1 MSYSLLKMQEKLRN
15 IPMEGVQSVGRGE
28 HGQANQILAMDE
40 IRRRGEMQKDA
51 AAKSGEEQAAQ
62 PPMID
67 QYMQMSNQIMGGPPA
82 AQMSQPSSALPM
94 GMPQPGSQPQP
105 GAMGV
110 IDQMQIAQAAPP
122 GSYRGGG
129 LVDYIRRYHE
139 GGGVGSPDE
148 VRRRREAHLGLYG
161 SDPGQHIHQSMT
173 DDPVALP
180 QQPGSGYRL
189 GDAISALSTMSSTP
203 GTAAELER
211 AKSIQ
216 DRFFSTAVSPINPM
230 RVLGDATTAEE
241 QYRILAEATQSADPA
256 IRAQAERRMAELTSA
271 EAGLHLRDGRVDT
284 EAIESGYAAEQARSA
299 AARSRAV
306 RGDILYGTAG
316 STEQSLPTGMSPQ
329 ELVMMGAASGK
340 IPFEEANRRLGEIAG
355 RTKEWGANSVATGSL
370 DHLSKTPP
378 PPPGVDKSWQSQ
390 VPWLEVVKAGLNV
403 AAGESHDPIQ
413 NLSAGLG
420 SSIGDYQSRQV
431 QERSLASE
439 IDARSAKADF
449 DRAAASFGDPRSGA
463 TLTRRIKVLEK
474 LAASMGRTIDDPE
487 VIRRAD
493 LLLGTGG
500 LSGSNLITG
509 GNASLDSAGVVSY

>member
-216 DRFFSTAVSPINPM
+216 DRFFSTAVSPI
-230 RVLGDATTAEE
+230 
-241 QYRILAEATQSADPA
+241 
-256 IRAQAERRMAELTSA
+256 ELTSA

-316 STEQSLPTGMSPQ
+316 SSEQSLPTGMSPQ